1 MDPCIE
7 IFDLDSGSF
16 MNFKVRK
23 MTRKNNDRRP
33 FVTIDPFFIE
43 GFLQKDSFSVSK
55 YLKDHLLGS

>member
-1 MDPCIE
+1 MNPCIE

-23 MTRKNNDRRP
+23 MTRKNDYRRL

-43 GFLQKDSFSVSK
+43 GFL
-55 YLKDHLLGS
+55 